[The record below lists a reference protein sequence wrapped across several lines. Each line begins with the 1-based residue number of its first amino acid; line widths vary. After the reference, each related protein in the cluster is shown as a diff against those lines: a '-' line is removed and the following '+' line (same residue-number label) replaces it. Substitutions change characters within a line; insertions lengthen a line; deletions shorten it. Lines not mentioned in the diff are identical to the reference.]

1 MKKFTVTAINNYVK
15 AVLTSDPTLGN
26 LAVEGEI
33 SNFKLH
39 SSGHC
44 YFTLKDAGGVLKCV
58 MFRSQASKLTFK
70 PKDGMKVEAQGSISV
85 YERDG
90 VYQLYV
96 NAMKQ
101 AGVGDLYEEF
111 EKTKKK
117 LGEEGLFDMSRK
129 KALPY
134 LPEIVGA
141 VTSPTGAVIQDIRN
155 VLFRRFPN
163 MRLRLF
169 PIAVQGEGVAE
180 GIEATLKFI
189 NDHRLCDVI
198 ILGRGGGSIEDL
210 WGFNEEKTARA
221 IAASEIPVISAVG
234 HETDFTIADFVAD
247 MRAPT
252 PSAAAELAV
261 PEFADL
267 KYAIQ
272 DAGRRLA
279 AGPKHKAEM
288 LRTRLTALK
297 ESRVFKH
304 PESMLSDKRE
314 TLDRM
319 TDDLQYAAKNILQEA
334 RHGNE
339 ICRTKLSSMNPM
351 AVLDRGYGIIKNT
364 DGKVVTNEAQ
374 LKSGEEFE
382 VVLHNSTLG
391 GIKK

>member
-26 LAVEGEI
+26 LAIEGEI

-319 TDDLQYAAKNILQEA
+319 TDDLQYAAKNILQAA

>member
-26 LAVEGEI
+26 LAIEGEI

-44 YFTLKDAGGVLKCV
+44 YFTLKDPGGVLKCV

-288 LRTRLTALK
+288 LRTRLAALK

-319 TDDLQYAAKNILQEA
+319 TDDLQYAAKNILQAA

>member
-319 TDDLQYAAKNILQEA
+319 TDDLQYAAKNILQAA

>member
-15 AVLTSDPTLGN
+15 AVLTSDPTLGH
-26 LAVEGEI
+26 LAIEGEI

-117 LGEEGLFDMSRK
+117 LGQEGLFDMSRK

-319 TDDLQYAAKNILQEA
+319 TDDLQYAAKNILQAA

>member
-96 NAMKQ
+96 NVMKQ

-288 LRTRLTALK
+288 LRTRLAALK

-319 TDDLQYAAKNILQEA
+319 TDDLQYAAKNILQAA

>member
-26 LAVEGEI
+26 LAIEGEI

-117 LGEEGLFDMSRK
+117 LGQEGLFDMSRK

-319 TDDLQYAAKNILQEA
+319 TDDLQYAAKNILQAA

>member
-26 LAVEGEI
+26 LAIEGEI

-180 GIEATLKFI
+180 GIEATLKFT

-319 TDDLQYAAKNILQEA
+319 TDDLQYAAKNILQAA